1 MHDHA
6 ERQRL
11 AHMIHDFG
19 MRALAD
25 PAVRLQL
32 AGRHGQ
38 ERLDRAAR
46 IIHDR
51 IQANPMAWSLMK
63 AAAEQMTKAEIEEM
77 TVELFEEEVA
87 AGRMRRATNSA
98 GRTVYVPEGSPWRPR
113 TRCLGT
119 W

>member
-6 ERQRL
+6 ERKRL
-11 AHMIHDFG
+11 ARMIHDLG

-32 AGRHGQ
+32 AGQHGQ
-38 ERLDRAAR
+38 ERSDRAAR

-51 IQANPMAWSLMK
+51 LRADPMAWSLMET
-63 AAAEQMTKAEIEEM
+63 AAEQMTKAEIEEL

-98 GRTVYVPEGSPWRPR
+98 GRTVYVPEGSP
-113 TRCLGT
+113 
-119 W
+119 